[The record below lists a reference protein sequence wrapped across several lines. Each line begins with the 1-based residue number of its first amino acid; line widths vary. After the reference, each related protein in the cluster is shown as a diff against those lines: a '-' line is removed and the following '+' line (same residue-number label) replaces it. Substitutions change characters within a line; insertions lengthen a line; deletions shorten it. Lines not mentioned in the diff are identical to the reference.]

1 MVLLE
6 MVVHYKKDKDVSVK
20 QKNREDNAKAKSYQL

>member
-6 MVVHYKKDKDVSVK
+6 MVVHYKKDKDISVN
-20 QKNREDNAKAKSYQL
+20 QKKRGDNAEAKSYQL